1 MSFTD
6 EFEDSLQAKRFRHRS
21 ILLFVILAT
30 LPFYIVGAIL
40 LGIAPDEAANVS
52 ENNPSQLPPNA
63 STQEVDDDATATAT
77 LSGSATVTLNPTQG
91 LGTLPSTPF
100 QFRTPT
106 RFVLPTQTQVPPTAT
121 TAPSLT
127 LAPTATSQPS
137 ATSTPQGNRPP
148 VFTTAPPDQGLAVG
162 ETVTVNLSFSDPDGN
177 PVVVS
182 AISNNSSVARIEG
195 ATLTPPTSF
204 TFNITGLSV
213 GNAVITVTL
222 NDDNG
227 GITENIIAV
236 TVTAAN
242 NNPVFDSEPGPV
254 TLNQGATSMVT
265 LMFSD
270 PNGDTVTFTAVSA
283 NTGIATTANASA
295 TAFNVTG
302 VAAGS
307 TTITITLNDGRGG
320 SATRTINVTVN
331 AAANANPVFNV
342 EPLDIIVTQGDSELV
357 LLQISDPNGD
367 PITLTVT
374 PANLT
379 LATVIIDGSSFTV
392 QGNTVGT
399 TTAVIRLQD
408 GNGGSAQRTVN
419 LSVVAP

>member
-1 MSFTD
+1 
-6 EFEDSLQAKRFRHRS
+6 
-21 ILLFVILAT
+21 LLFVILAT

-40 LGIAPDEAANVS
+40 LGIAPDDEANVS
-52 ENNPSQLPPNA
+52 ENNPSQPPPNA
-63 STQEVDDDATATAT
+63 STQEVDEDVTAT
-77 LSGSATVTLNPTQG
+77 LSGSPTVTLNPTQG
-91 LGTLPSTPF
+91 LGTLPPTPF

-106 RFVLPTQTQVPPTAT
+106 RFVLPTQTRVPSTAT

-137 ATSTPQGNRPP
+137 ATSTPQGNRAP
-148 VFTTAPPDQGLAVG
+148 VFNTAPPDQGLAVC
-162 ETVTVNLSFSDPDGN
+162 ETVTVNLSFSDPDGDT
-177 PVVVS
+177 VS
-182 AISNNSSVARIEG
+182 MSAVSNNTGVATISG
-195 ATLTPPTSF
+195 ATLTS
-204 TFNITGLSV
+204 FNITGNSA
-213 GNAVITVTL
+213 GSAVITVTL
-222 NDDNG
+222 NDGKG
-227 GITENIIAV
+227 GVTEDTIAV

-242 NNPVFDSEPGPV
+242 GNPVFNSEPGPV

-307 TTITITLNDGRGG
+307 TTITITLSDGKGG

-357 LLQISDPNGD
+357 LLQVSDPNGD

-379 LATVIIDGSSFTV
+379 LATIVIIDGSSFTV

-408 GNGGSAQRTVN
+408 GKGGSAQRTVN